1 MVVLQSR
8 VQNFIL
14 VEIYGSQDL
23 RVELMHTL
31 GQIVKQYKSDVQNMV
46 VKFICVC
53 EKMYRIISNQN
64 FRVNQYIERS

>member
-1 MVVLQSR
+1 MVALQSR